1 MRKSQNI
8 LFNTSVCV
16 CVCVHRSQNMSMFF
30 LLVAGGWE
38 RGCNESRTA
47 NEKTETEQIQW
58 KSVWQPPG
66 LPTIPNLNF
75 QQLRVTTPNEKN
87 NNSSQR
93 KLLQLSGHSKAY
105 RPFDGWVSPCS
116 EGLVG
121 PFSQIP
127 LLSIRAWALENR
139 VLPAAQTEPE
149 KVFQGWF
156 FFFLFFFFAFKVTQ
170 THIKYLFWHFSH
182 LNIWKDGVETVK

>member
-1 MRKSQNI
+1 MPSGASVQVPLWENLTI
-8 LFNTSVCV
+8 YYSTPVCVCVCV

-156 FFFLFFFFAFKVTQ
+156 FFFLFFFLLLKLHRHT
-170 THIKYLFWHFSH
+170 
-182 LNIWKDGVETVK
+182 